1 MSDEWDSIIIGG
13 GPAGLTALKTMSE
26 NGLRC
31 ILFEAESDIGGT
43 FKFRSYEHATLV
55 SSKQLTAFSDF
66 RFPPEQGDHVTLPEY
81 VEYLRRYCDE
91 FQLWDGIHLNTRVVS
106 VRRGDGGK
114 GHIVDV
120 QRKGQT
126 GTQQYKCK
134 YLTIC
139 TGLHVTPQVPDLPG
153 IEHVKANPNKT
164 VIHSADYKERAQ
176 LAGRKVIIL
185 GSGETGND
193 IAYESI
199 KAGAREVVLCSRGG
213 FLSFPKVLNNF
224 SILGS
229 TFDGDLPIDGL
240 ITNLFESAYVHPW
253 VAKLHLRWFISD
265 FVIKRLLWALTGT
278 SAGCNQWVGEL
289 PPERLGRAYV
299 FLMKS
304 HKASTFLNR
313 PYRQRSP
320 LLSYLSEYHDP
331 EEDAKT
337 PGVVEMAPWPTGF
350 DEEGVVQWD
359 WDKCEARGGSWKKV
373 RRRMEQKR
381 IEPDLV
387 IFASGYKQD
396 FSNWLA
402 ADYPRPWDATMR
414 DIIKPD
420 VPDVAFIGFVRPGVG
435 AIPPI
440 AEQQSMWWTAWLTGK
455 MPSLPTSPSNYY
467 LLSPPTARIKYGVDH
482 TTYMHTLASDFGGSP
497 ALSELWRTHG
507 LFVTFVYCF
516 SAAFTSHYRLLGPF
530 KSDKAPE
537 VVKTEIWETVTR
549 RGLLGNL
556 FMGVIPM
563 LFYALVNGCALLVE
577 TIWIGFGRPDVIG
590 WYRRAVSGPGVDT
603 QSPAAAMSTANQ
615 DRKIKMLR

>member
-1 MSDEWDSIIIGG
+1 MSTGSEWDSIIVGG
-13 GPAGLTALKTMSE
+13 GPAGLTALKTLSE

-31 ILFEAESDIGGT
+31 TLFEAEADIGGT
-43 FKFRSYEHATLV
+43 FKYRSYEHATLV

-66 RFPPEQGDHVTLPEY
+66 RFPPEQGDHVTLPQY

-91 FQLWDGIHLNTRVVS
+91 FALWDRINLDTRVVS
-106 VRRGDGGK
+106 VRRPESGK
-114 GHIVDV
+114 GHIVEV
-120 QRKGQT
+120 QKKGQS
-126 GTQQYKCK
+126 GTQQYRCK
-134 YLTIC
+134 SLTIC
-139 TGLHVTPQVPDLPG
+139 TGLHVVPQIPDLPG
-153 IEHVKANPNKT
+153 VEHVKANPGKT
-164 VIHSADYKERAQ
+164 VIHSVDYKERSQ

-199 KAGAREVVLCSRGG
+199 KAGAKEVVLCSRGG

-253 VAKLHLRWFISD
+253 VAQLHLRWFISD

-313 PYRQRSP
+313 PYRNRSP

-337 PGVVEMAPWPTGF
+337 SGVVEMAPWPTEF
-350 DEEGVVQWD
+350 DQDGVVQWD
-359 WDKCEARGGSWKKV
+359 WEKCEARGGSWKKV

-387 IFASGYKQD
+387 VFASGYRQD
-396 FSNWLA
+396 FSDWLA
-402 ADYPRPWDATMR
+402 PDYPRPWEASMR

-420 VPDVAFIGFVRPGVG
+420 VPDVAFLGFVRPGVG

-440 AEQQSMWWTAWLTGK
+440 AEQQSMWWTAWLTGQ
-455 MPSLPTSPSNYY
+455 MPSLPKTPSNYY

-482 TTYMHTLASDFGGSP
+482 TTYMHTLAADFGGSP
-497 ALSELWRTHG
+497 ALSDLWRTHG
-507 LFVTFVYCF
+507 AFVTLVYAF
-516 SAAFTSHYRLLGPF
+516 SAAFTSHYRLVGPF

-556 FMGVIPM
+556 FMGLIPM
-563 LFYALVNGCALLVE
+563 LFYAAVNGFALLLE
-577 TIWIGFGRPDVIG
+577 TVWIACGRPDVVG
-590 WYRRAVSGPGVDT
+590 AYRRLRGRAN
-603 QSPAAAMSTANQ
+603 PAAAE
-615 DRKIKMLR
+615 KMVSEKKKAAMAQ